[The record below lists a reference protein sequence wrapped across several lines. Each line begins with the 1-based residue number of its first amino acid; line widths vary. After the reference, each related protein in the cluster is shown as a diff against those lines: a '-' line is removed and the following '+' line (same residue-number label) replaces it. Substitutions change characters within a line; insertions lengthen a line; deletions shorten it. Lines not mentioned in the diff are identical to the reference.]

1 MFPASKIQKFQLKKK
16 TLIYIY
22 IYIAVESRD
31 PLDPLRHRSAL
42 RKIAKDTFALTH
54 EIVVA

>member
-1 MFPASKIQKFQLKKK
+1 MFPASKIQKFQLKK